1 MRHQSRLVG
10 TTNYRAILRHFIIYE
25 ALVICDNISAFL
37 KTILTDVLFKHVYHA
52 ENHSHLKYMK
62 LIFKTSTTFSIL
74 RFVNGTSLR
83 HYTALFAS
91 VPLTIWLTIWLTGCA
106 SWLPE
111 PHKLDLQQG
120 NTIKLEQLES
130 IEIGMTKS
138 EVRKIMGSP
147 MLSDPFHPQRW
158 DYIYR
163 FIPNKGFERKS
174 LLTLYFEDEMLV
186 RIDDSEY
193 VEP

>member
-1 MRHQSRLVG
+1 M
-10 TTNYRAILRHFIIYE
+10 ILRTTLIWQICRLFIKISSLSLMLHFI
-25 ALVICDNISAFL
+25 SA
-37 KTILTDVLFKHVYHA
+37 
-52 ENHSHLKYMK
+52 
-62 LIFKTSTTFSIL
+62 
-74 RFVNGTSLR
+74 
-83 HYTALFAS
+83 
-91 VPLTIWLTIWLTGCA
+91 CA
-106 SWLPE
+106 AWLPE

-130 IEIGMTKS
+130 IKIGMTKT

-147 MLSDPFHPQRW
+147 MLADPFHNQRW

-174 LLTLYFEDEMLV
+174 LLTLYFKDDVLV
-186 RIDDSEY
+186 KIDDSEY